1 MKKII
6 ILNGLTFVFSQKQ
19 ITPGNID
26 KITELR
32 SELPQEITYF
42 QDGHESTIG
51 RCGFVKFGNSARVE
65 KAGYIRKWKSENPQY
80 RAISIPIAFH
90 VIHASNN
97 TGYVPESAVND
108 QIIVLNDAFQQHGIS
123 FTLS

>member
-42 QDGHESTIG
+42 QDGHES
-51 RCGFVKFGNSARVE
+51 VNE
-65 KAGYIRKWKSENPQY
+65 
-80 RAISIPIAFH
+80 IPCC
-90 VIHASNN
+90 
-97 TGYVPESAVND
+97 
-108 QIIVLNDAFQQHGIS
+108 
-123 FTLS
+123 